1 MDTTFFSPLFIVV
14 GVVVQL
20 LSCVRLFVTPR
31 TVAQPLSSTVSQSLL
46 IFTSIELVML
56 SNHLILCRHLR
67 PMDCSLP
74 GSSVHE
80 ILQARILEW
89 VAISFSRS
97 KCYQSLNVWLFHGLC
112 VFYKCTTNWMPLQWS
127 KRKIAISA
135 FMRATLSYNS
145 QQTTVYQRG
154 SIFID

>member
-80 ILQARILEW
+80 ILQARILDW
-89 VAISFSRS
+89 VAISS
-97 KCYQSLNVWLFHGLC
+97 C
-112 VFYKCTTNWMPLQWS
+112 
-127 KRKIAISA
+127 
-135 FMRATLSYNS
+135 
-145 QQTTVYQRG
+145 RG
-154 SIFID
+154 SSQPRDQTRIS